1 MAEIRTPNRPIYR
14 QVAEQIAEE
23 IEAGILPADA
33 RISSERELAE
43 RYGISRMTARAAIN
57 ILVQRGLIV
66 RRNRSR
72 AYVAQ
77 PKFRFDLSSPGGLHE
92 QLRKAGVEP
101 GAKLIT
107 AEMLPYD
114 ALSPRVAQALALDD
128 EETFVYHIVRVRTAN
143 GEPIALED
151 SYFPAHLFPDLLDFN
166 LTDSIY
172 GILRKYFGVEPAGS
186 VQELEISLL
195 DAEWAEIMGVAVDL
209 PTLEIW
215 RQAFTADN
223 APFEFAHDI
232 YRGDRILFIARTA
245 SPESFL
251 AGSGLLWQ
259 RALDNLQAEG
269 A

>member
-1 MAEIRTPNRPIYR
+1 MSVDITSTRPIYR

-23 IEAGILPADA
+23 IDAGILPADS

-92 QLRKAGVEP
+92 QLREAGVKP
-101 GAKLIT
+101 GARLIVAEKL
-107 AEMLPYD
+107 PFD
-114 ALSPRVAQALALDD
+114 ALDPKVVQALSLGEQD
-128 EETFVYHIVRVRTAN
+128 EAFHIARLRTAN
-143 GEPIALED
+143 AEPIAVED
-151 SYFPAHLFPDLLDFN
+151 SYFPARLFPDLLDFN

-172 GILRKYFGVEPAGS
+172 GILHKYFSVTPAGS
-186 VQELEISLL
+186 IQEMEISLL

-209 PTLEIW
+209 PTLEIR
-215 RQAFTADN
+215 RQAFTSDN
-223 APFEFAHDI
+223 TPFEFAHDI
-232 YRGDRILFIARTA
+232 YRGDRIIFAARTVG
-245 SPESFL
+245 PGNHF
-251 AGSGLLWQ
+251 AGSGQLWQ
-259 RALDNLQAEG
+259 QALDNLHPSLS
-269 A
+269 

>member
-1 MAEIRTPNRPIYR
+1 MSVDARSPRPIYR

-57 ILVQRGLIV
+57 VLVQRGLIV

-77 PKFRFDLSSPGGLHE
+77 PKLRFDLSSPGGLHE
-92 QLRKAGVEP
+92 QLRRAGVRP
-101 GAKLIT
+101 GARLIVAEKLP
-107 AEMLPYD
+107 LD
-114 ALSPRVAQALALDD
+114 ALDPKAVEALSLVDGD
-128 EETFVYHIVRVRTAN
+128 EAYHIVRLRTAN
-143 GEPIALED
+143 DEPIAVED

-172 GILRKYFGVEPAGS
+172 GILRKYFSVEPANS
-186 VQELEISLL
+186 LQELEISLL

-209 PTLEIW
+209 PTLEIR
-215 RQAFTADN
+215 RQAFTATN
-223 APFEFAHDI
+223 TPFEYAHDI
-232 YRGDRILFIARTA
+232 YRGDRIIFTARTVG
-245 SPESFL
+245 PENLF
-251 AGSGLLWQ
+251 AGSNQLWQ
-259 RALDNLQAEG
+259 QALGNLQADMV
-269 A
+269 

>member
-1 MAEIRTPNRPIYR
+1 MTETRTSNRPIYR

-23 IEAGILPADA
+23 IKAGILPADA

-72 AYVAQ
+72 AYVAR

-107 AEMLPYD
+107 AEKLPYD
-114 ALSPRVAQALALDD
+114 ALSPRVVQALALDKGAS
-128 EETFVYHIVRVRTAN
+128 VYHIVRVRTAN

-151 SYFPAHLFPDLLDFN
+151 SYFPAHRFPDLLDFN

-172 GILRKYFGVEPAGS
+172 GILRKYFAVEPAGS

-223 APFEFAHDI
+223 VPFEFAHDI

-251 AGSGLLWQ
+251 AGTGQLWQ
-259 RALDNLQAEG
+259 QAIDNFQAEG

>member
-1 MAEIRTPNRPIYR
+1 MPETRTPNRPIYR

-23 IEAGILPADA
+23 IKAGILPADA

-114 ALSPRVAQALALDD
+114 ALSPKVVQALVLD
-128 EETFVYHIVRVRTAN
+128 EGASVYHIVRVRTAN
-143 GEPIALED
+143 GEPIAVED

-172 GILRKYFGVEPAGS
+172 GILRKYFAVEPAGS

-223 APFEFAHDI
+223 IPFEFAHDI

-245 SPESFL
+245 GPESFL
-251 AGSGLLWQ
+251 AGSGQLWQ
-259 RALDNLQAEG
+259 QALDNLQADG

>member
-1 MAEIRTPNRPIYR
+1 MPGNRTSTRPIYR
-14 QVAEQIAEE
+14 QMAEQIAEE

-77 PKFRFDLSSPGGLHE
+77 PKFRFDLSSSGGLHE
-92 QLRKAGVEP
+92 QLHKAGVKP
-101 GAKLIT
+101 GAKLIV
-107 AEMLPYD
+107 AEKLPFD
-114 ALSPRVAQALALDD
+114 ALDPKIAQALELDEQD
-128 EETFVYHIVRVRTAN
+128 DAYHIMRLRTAN
-143 GEPIALED
+143 DEPIALED
-151 SYFPAHLFPDLLDFN
+151 SYFPARLFPDLLDFN

-172 GILRKYFGVEPAGS
+172 GILRKYFSVTPASS

-195 DAEWAEIMGVAVDL
+195 DAEWAEIMSVAVDL

-215 RQAFTADN
+215 RQAFTAN
-223 APFEFAHDI
+223 NTPFEYAHDI
-232 YRGDRILFIARTA
+232 YRGDRILFTTRTA
-245 SPESFL
+245 GQEKVMT
-251 AGSGLLWQ
+251 GDGQLWQ
-259 RALDNLQAEG
+259 QALDNLQAKSV
-269 A
+269 

>member
-1 MAEIRTPNRPIYR
+1 MTGEGTTTRPIYR

-23 IEAGILPADA
+23 IEAGILPADS

-92 QLRKAGVEP
+92 QLRKANVRP
-101 GAKLIT
+101 GARIIIAEKLPFDAVDRQVVQSLGL
-107 AEMLPYD
+107 AEE
-114 ALSPRVAQALALDD
+114 D
-128 EETFVYHIVRVRTAN
+128 EIYHIVRLRTAN
-143 GEPIALED
+143 DEPIALED
-151 SYFPAHLFPDLLDFN
+151 SYFPAKLFPDLLDFN

-172 GILRKYFGVEPAGS
+172 GILRKYFSVEPAGS

-209 PTLEIW
+209 PTLEI
-215 RQAFTADN
+215 RRCAVTADN
-223 APFEFAHDI
+223 TPFEYAHDI
-232 YRGDRILFIARTA
+232 YRGDRIIFTARTVGTENLF
-245 SPESFL
+245 S
-251 AGSGLLWQ
+251 GSGQLWQ
-259 RALDNLQAEG
+259 QALDNLQSETA
-269 A
+269 